1 MYLGGLSSVA
11 ELVQTVIDVSGKE
24 IYRIRRGAGEHAIAE
39 L

>member
-11 ELVQTVIDVSGKE
+11 KSVQTVIDVSGKE
-24 IYRIRRGAGEHAIAE
+24 IYRIRRGAGGRAIAE